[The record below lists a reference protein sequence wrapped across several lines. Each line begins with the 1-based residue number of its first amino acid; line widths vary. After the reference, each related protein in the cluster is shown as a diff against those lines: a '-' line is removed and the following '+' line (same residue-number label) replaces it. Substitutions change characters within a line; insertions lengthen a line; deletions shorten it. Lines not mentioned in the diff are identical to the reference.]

1 MFINKFQ
8 KCFALAILSLSTFS
22 CSSDD
27 SATTEEPGSTNSKYV
42 ASYWLD
48 DYTQYILDFNSIDK
62 LMTGEISAKGV
73 GIEQGG
79 SCFPANNTFFALST
93 EDEGS
98 VSFHLNSAG
107 KLVQGGKLAFESSYA
122 VGYTDDKKMINIG
135 ATWDGSSS
143 DYELMIYNPNT
154 ISIDGRKFN
163 DFSVDPSNKKILY
176 WPTGAAVSGDKLFV
190 PVYIKDVSDGTN
202 KVLSSDATVR
212 VYKYP
217 SLEYVT
223 TIKDTRTN
231 AIGMYYTNT
240 GIVQT
245 ESGDVYTFSS
255 NARAGGYPVIA
266 GSSAASSGVLRI
278 KKGDAK
284 FDPGYF
290 FDLEASTLKGK
301 VLAAFSLGGEKV
313 FISYIPNEV
322 DAVSPV
328 YSFLRTNTLF
338 KSAILDL
345 SAKTILAVNG
355 LPDHGGDEFFGL
367 GSMYV
372 ENGKAYKSFVTGKE
386 ARVYQ
391 IDIAT
396 GAAKAGALIKEGLY
410 LPAIGKLTF

>member
-1 MFINKFQ
+1 MFVNKFA
-8 KCFALAILSLSTFS
+8 KCFALAFLSLSIFS

-27 SATTEEPGSTNSKYV
+27 SSSGEPTVNGTKYV
-42 ASYWLD
+42 ASYWLS
-48 DYTQYILDFNSIDK
+48 DYTQYILDFNSTDQ

-73 GIEQGG
+73 GIEQNG
-79 SCFPANNTFFALST
+79 SCFPVQNTFFALST
-93 EDEGS
+93 DDDGS
-98 VSFHLNSAG
+98 VSFNLNSVG
-107 KLVQGGKLAFESSYA
+107 KLMQGGKLAFESSYA

-143 DYELMIYNPNT
+143 DYELMIYNPAT
-154 ISIDGRKFN
+154 VSIDGRKFN
-163 DFSVDPSNKKILY
+163 DFSVNPENKKILY

-190 PVYIKDVSDGTN
+190 PVYTKDVSDGTN
-202 KVLSSDATVR
+202 KVLSSDAVVR

-217 SLEYVT
+217 SLEYVS
-223 TIKDTRTN
+223 TIRDTRTA

-255 NARAGGYPVIA
+255 NARAGGYPVTA
-266 GSSAASSGVLRI
+266 VSSGVLRI

-290 FDLEASTLKGK
+290 FDIEASTLKGK
-301 VLAAFSLGGEKV
+301 VLAAYPVGGEKV
-313 FISYIPNEV
+313 FISYITKDT

-345 SAKTILAVNG
+345 SAKTIVQVTG

-367 GSMYV
+367 GSMFV
-372 ENGKAYKSFVTGKE
+372 ENGKAYKSFVTGTE

-396 GAAKAGALIKEGLY
+396 GTAKAGALIKEGLY
-410 LPAIGKLTF
+410 LPAIGKLTY

>member
-1 MFINKFQ
+1 MFVNKFA
-8 KCFALAILSLSTFS
+8 KCFALAFLSLTIFS

-27 SATTEEPGSTNSKYV
+27 APKDDTPAVNGTKYV
-42 ASYWLD
+42 ASYWLA
-48 DYTQYILDFNSIDK
+48 DYTQYILDFTSTDQ

-73 GIEQGG
+73 GIEQDG

-93 EDEGS
+93 NDEGS
-98 VSFHLNSAG
+98 VSFHLNTTG
-107 KLVQGGKLAFESSYA
+107 KLVAGDKLAFESSYA

-143 DYELMIYNPNT
+143 DYELMIYNPT
-154 ISIDGRKFN
+154 TVSIDGRKFN
-163 DFSVDPSNKKILY
+163 DFTVSPENKKVLY

-202 KVLSSDATVR
+202 KVLSSDAIVR

-223 TIKDTRTN
+223 TIKDTRTT

-245 ESGDVYTFSS
+245 ESGDIYTFSS
-255 NARAGGYPVIA
+255 NARAGGYPVKTVT
-266 GSSAASSGVLRI
+266 SGVLRI

-301 VLAAFSLGGEKV
+301 VLAAYPLGGEKV
-313 FISYIPNEV
+313 FISYIPNDV
-322 DAVSPV
+322 DAVNAV
-328 YSFLRTNTLF
+328 YSFLNTKTIF

-345 SAKTILAVNG
+345 SAKTIVAVTG

-367 GSMYV
+367 SSMFV
-372 ENGKAYKSFVTGKE
+372 ENGKAYKSFVTGDQ

-396 GAAKAGALIKEGLY
+396 GTAKAGALIKEGLY
-410 LPAIGKLTF
+410 LPAIGKLTY

>member
-1 MFINKFQ
+1 MLVNKFA
-8 KCFALAILSLSTFS
+8 KCFALGFLSLSIFS

-27 SATTEEPGSTNSKYV
+27 SSSKEESTVNGAKYV

-48 DYTQYILDFNSIDK
+48 DYTQYILDFNSTDQ

-73 GIEQGG
+73 GIEQEG
-79 SCFPANNTFFALST
+79 SCFPVQNTFFALST
-93 EDEGS
+93 GDEGS
-98 VSFHLNSAG
+98 VSFHLNNAG
-107 KLVQGGKLAFESSYA
+107 KLVPGGKLAFESSYA

-143 DYELMIYNPNT
+143 DYELMIYNPT
-154 ISIDGRKFN
+154 TVSIDGRKFN
-163 DFSVDPSNKKILY
+163 DFSVTPGNKNILY

-190 PVYIKDVSDGTN
+190 PVYTKDVSEKKN
-202 KVLSSDATVR
+202 VVLSSDAVVR

-223 TIKDTRTN
+223 TIKDTRTT

-245 ESGDVYTFSS
+245 ESGDIYTFSS
-255 NARAGGYPVIA
+255 NARAGGYPVT
-266 GSSAASSGVLRI
+266 AAASGVLRI

-290 FDLEASTLKGK
+290 FDLEASTIKGK
-301 VLAAFSLGGEKV
+301 VLAAYPLGGEKV
-313 FISYIPNEV
+313 FISYIPASLDPEK
-322 DAVSPV
+322 SV
-328 YSFLRTNTLF
+328 YSFLSTQTIF

-345 SAKTILAVNG
+345 SAKTVLAVTG
-355 LPDHGGDEFFGL
+355 LPDHGGDEFFGV
-367 GSMYV
+367 GSLFV
-372 ENGKAYKSFVTGKE
+372 ENGKAYKSFVTGNE

-396 GAAKAGALIKEGLY
+396 GNAKAGALIKEGLY
-410 LPAIGKLTF
+410 LPTIGKLTF

>member
-1 MFINKFQ
+1 MFVNKFK
-8 KCFALAILSLSTFS
+8 KCFALALLSLTTFS

-27 SATTEEPGSTNSKYV
+27 AKTPEEPGTTNSKYV
-42 ASYWLD
+42 TSYWLD

-79 SCFPANNTFFALST
+79 SCFPVQNTFFALST
-93 EDEGS
+93 DDEGA
-98 VSFHLNSAG
+98 VSFHLNNAG
-107 KLVQGGKLAFESSYA
+107 KLVSGGKLAFESSYA

-143 DYELMIYNPNT
+143 DYELMIYNPAT
-154 ISIDGRKFN
+154 VSIDGRKFN
-163 DFSVDPSNKKILY
+163 DFSVDPANKKILY

-190 PVYIKDVSDGTN
+190 PVYIKDVTDGSN
-202 KVLSSDATVR
+202 KVLSSDAIVR

-223 TIKDTRTN
+223 TIKDARTA

-245 ESGDVYTFSS
+245 ESGDIYTFSS
-255 NARAGGYPVIA
+255 NAHAGGYPPTAVT
-266 GSSAASSGVLRI
+266 SGVLRI

-290 FDLEASTLKGK
+290 FDLETSTLKGK
-301 VLAAFSLGGEKV
+301 VLAAYPLGGEKV
-313 FISYIPNEV
+313 FISYIPNSV
-322 DAVSPV
+322 DSKDNF
-328 YSFLRTNTLF
+328 YSFLGTKTIF

-345 SAKTILAVNG
+345 AAKTILPVAG

-367 GSMYV
+367 GSLFV
-372 ENGKAYKSFVTGKE
+372 ENGKAYKSFVTGTE

-396 GAAKAGALIKEGLY
+396 GTAKSGALLKEGLY

>member
-1 MFINKFQ
+1 MFTNKFQ
-8 KCFALAILSLSTFS
+8 KCFALTILSLSTFS

-27 SATTEEPGSTNSKYV
+27 AATKEEPTTTNSKYV

-98 VSFHLNSAG
+98 VSFHLNNAG

-154 ISIDGRKFN
+154 ISIDARKFN
-163 DFSVDPSNKKILY
+163 DFVVSPDNKKVLY

-202 KVLSSDATVR
+202 KILSSDAIVR

-223 TIKDTRTN
+223 TIKDARTN
-231 AIGMYYTNT
+231 AIGLYYTNT

-245 ESGDVYTFSS
+245 ESGDIYTFSS
-255 NARAGGYPVIA
+255 NANAGGYPPTSV
-266 GSSAASSGVLRI
+266 SSGVLRI

-290 FDLEASTLKGK
+290 FDIESSSLKGK
-301 VLAAFSLGGEKV
+301 VLAAYPLGGEKV
-313 FISYIPNEV
+313 FISYIPNSV
-322 DAVSPV
+322 DSKDT
-328 YSFLRTNTLF
+328 YYNFLSAKTIF

-345 SAKTILAVNG
+345 AAKTIIPVTD

>member
-1 MFINKFQ
+1 MFVNKFA
-8 KCFALAILSLSTFS
+8 KCFALAFLSLSTFS

-27 SATTEEPGSTNSKYV
+27 SSKEETPAVNGTKYV
-42 ASYWLD
+42 ASYWLA
-48 DYTQYILDFNSIDK
+48 DYTQYILDFNSTDQ

-73 GIEQGG
+73 GIEQEG
-79 SCFPANNTFFALST
+79 SCFPVNNTFFALST
-93 EDEGS
+93 GDEGS
-98 VSFHLNSAG
+98 VSFRLNNT
-107 KLVQGGKLAFESSYA
+107 GKLAAGDKLSFESSYA

-143 DYELMIYNPNT
+143 DYELMIYNPT
-154 ISIDGRKFN
+154 TVSIDGRKFN
-163 DFSVDPSNKKILY
+163 DFSVNPANKKILY

-190 PVYIKDVSDGTN
+190 PVYTKDVSDGTN

-217 SLEYVT
+217 SLEYVS
-223 TIKDTRTN
+223 TIKDARTT
-231 AIGMYYTNT
+231 AIGLYYTNT

-255 NARAGGYPVIA
+255 NACAGGYPVT
-266 GSSAASSGVLRI
+266 GVSSGVLRI
-278 KKGDAK
+278 RKGDAK

-290 FDLEASTLKGK
+290 FDLQSSTLKGK
-301 VLAAFSLGGEKV
+301 VLAAYPLGGEKV

-322 DAVSPV
+322 DAVNSV
-328 YSFLRTNTLF
+328 YSFLGTKPIF

-345 SAKTILAVNG
+345 SAKTILAVTG

-367 GSMYV
+367 GSMFV
-372 ENGKAYKSFVTGKE
+372 ENGKAYKSFVTGE
-386 ARVYQ
+386 QARVYQ

-410 LPAIGKLTF
+410 LPSIGKLTY

>member
-1 MFINKFQ
+1 MFVNKFQ
-8 KCFALAILSLSTFS
+8 KCFALALLSLATFS

-27 SATTEEPGSTNSKYV
+27 NAPKEEPNTTNSKYV

-79 SCFPANNTFFALST
+79 SCFPVQNTFFALSV
-93 EDEGS
+93 EDEGAA
-98 VSFHLNSAG
+98 SFHLNSAG

-122 VGYTDDKKMINIG
+122 VGYTDDKRMINIG

-143 DYELMIYNPNT
+143 DYELMIYNPAS

-163 DFSVDPSNKKILY
+163 DFSVDPANKKILY

-190 PVYIKDVSDGTN
+190 PVYIKDVTDGTN

-217 SLEYVT
+217 SLDYVT
-223 TIKDTRTN
+223 TIKDARTT
-231 AIGMYYTNT
+231 AIGLYYTNT

-255 NARAGGYPVIA
+255 NARAGGYPVT
-266 GSSAASSGVLRI
+266 AAASGVLRI

-301 VLAAFSLGGEKV
+301 VLAAYPLGGEKV
-313 FISYIPNEV
+313 FISYIPNDV
-322 DAVSPV
+322 DAVNGV
-328 YSFLRTNTLF
+328 YSFLNPKPIF

-345 SAKTILAVNG
+345 AAKTILPVTG

-367 GSMYV
+367 GSMLV
-372 ENGKAYKSFVTGKE
+372 EDGKAYKSFVTGTE

-396 GAAKAGALIKEGLY
+396 GNAKAGALIKEGLY

>member
-1 MFINKFQ
+1 MFVNKFQ
-8 KCFALAILSLSTFS
+8 KCFALALLSLTTFS

-27 SATTEEPGSTNSKYV
+27 NAPQEEPSTTNSKYV

-73 GIEQGG
+73 GIEQNG
-79 SCFPANNTFFALST
+79 SCFPVENTFFALST
-93 EDEGS
+93 DDDGAA
-98 VSFHLNSAG
+98 SFHLNSTG

-122 VGYTDDKKMINIG
+122 VGYTDDKRMINIG

-143 DYELMIYNPNT
+143 DYELMIYNPTT
-154 ISIDGRKFN
+154 ISVDGRKFN

-190 PVYIKDVSDGTN
+190 PVYTKDVTDGTN

-212 VYKYP
+212 IYKYP
-217 SLEYVT
+217 SLDYVT
-223 TIKDTRTN
+223 TIKDARTN

-245 ESGDVYTFSS
+245 QSGDIYTFSS
-255 NARAGGYPVIA
+255 NAHAGGYPPTAV
-266 GSSAASSGVLRI
+266 SSGVLRI
-278 KKGDAK
+278 RKGDAK

-290 FDLEASTLKGK
+290 FDLETSSLKGK
-301 VLAAFSLGGEKV
+301 VLAAYPLGGEKV
-313 FISYIPNEV
+313 FISYIPNTV
-322 DAVSPV
+322 DSKDNF
-328 YSFLRTNTLF
+328 YGFLGTKTIF

-345 SAKTILAVNG
+345 ANKTILEVTG

-367 GSMYV
+367 GSLLV
-372 ENGKAYKSFVTGKE
+372 EDGKAYKSFVTGKE

-396 GAAKAGALIKEGLY
+396 GTAKAGALLKEGLY
-410 LPAIGKLTF
+410 LPSIGKLTF

>member
-1 MFINKFQ
+1 MFVNKFQ
-8 KCFALAILSLSTFS
+8 KCFALALLSLTTFS

-27 SATTEEPGSTNSKYV
+27 NAPQEEPSTTNSKYV

-79 SCFPANNTFFALST
+79 SCFPIENTFFALST
-93 EDEGS
+93 EDEGAA
-98 VSFHLNSAG
+98 SFHLNSAG

-122 VGYTDDKKMINIG
+122 VGYTDDKRMINIG

-143 DYELMIYNPNT
+143 DYELMIYNPTT
-154 ISIDGRKFN
+154 ISVDGRKFN

-190 PVYIKDVSDGTN
+190 PVYTKDVTDGTN
-202 KVLSSDATVR
+202 KVLSSDATMR
-212 VYKYP
+212 IYKYP
-217 SLEYVT
+217 SLDYVT
-223 TIKDTRTN
+223 TIKDTRTT

-245 ESGDVYTFSS
+245 QSGDIYTFSS
-255 NARAGGYPVIA
+255 NARAGGYPVT
-266 GSSAASSGVLRI
+266 AAASGVLRV

-290 FDLEASTLKGK
+290 FDLEASTIKGK
-301 VLAAFSLGGEKV
+301 VLAAYPLGGEKV
-313 FISYIPNEV
+313 FISYIPVSV
-322 DAVSPV
+322 DPDKSV
-328 YSFLRTNTLF
+328 YSFLSTQTIF

-345 SAKTILAVNG
+345 ANKTILEVTG

-367 GSMYV
+367 GSLLV
-372 ENGKAYKSFVTGKE
+372 EDGKAYKSFVTGKE

-396 GAAKAGALIKEGLY
+396 GTAKAGALLKEGLY
-410 LPAIGKLTF
+410 LPSIGKLTF

>member
-1 MFINKFQ
+1 MFVNKFA
-8 KCFALAILSLSTFS
+8 KCFALAFLSVSLFS

-27 SATTEEPGSTNSKYV
+27 SSSDEPTVNGTKYV
-42 ASYWLD
+42 ASYWLA
-48 DYTQYILDFNSIDK
+48 DYTQYILDFNSTDQ

-73 GIEQGG
+73 GIEQEG
-79 SCFPANNTFFALST
+79 SCFPINNTFFALST
-93 EDEGS
+93 GDEGS
-98 VSFHLNSAG
+98 VSFALSSAG
-107 KLVQGGKLAFESSYA
+107 KLTPGGKLAFESSYA

-143 DYELMIYNPNT
+143 DYELMIYNPAT
-154 ISIDGRKFN
+154 VSIDGRKFN
-163 DFSVDPSNKKILY
+163 DFSVNPENKKILY

-190 PVYIKDVSDGTN
+190 PVYTKDVSDGTN
-202 KVLSSDATVR
+202 KVLSSDATIR

-223 TIKDTRTN
+223 TIKDTRTT

-245 ESGDVYTFSS
+245 ESGDIYTFSS
-255 NARAGGYPVIA
+255 NARAGGYPVKA
-266 GSSAASSGVLRI
+266 VPSGVLRI

-290 FDLEASTLKGK
+290 FDLESSTLKGK
-301 VLAAFSLGGEKV
+301 VLAAYPLGGEKV
-313 FISYIPNEV
+313 FISYIPGDV
-322 DAVSPV
+322 DAVNAV
-328 YSFLRTNTLF
+328 YSFLNTKTIF

-345 SAKTILAVNG
+345 GAKTILSVTG

-367 GSMYV
+367 GSMFV
-372 ENGKAYKSFVTGKE
+372 ENGKAYKSFVTGDQ

-396 GAAKAGALIKEGLY
+396 GTAKAGALIKEGLY
-410 LPAIGKLTF
+410 LPSIGKLTF

>member
-1 MFINKFQ
+1 MFVNKFA
-8 KCFALAILSLSTFS
+8 KCFALAFLSLSIFS

-27 SATTEEPGSTNSKYV
+27 SSKDEPAVNGSKYV

-73 GIEQGG
+73 GIEQNG
-79 SCFPANNTFFALST
+79 SCFPVNNTFFALST

-98 VSFHLNSAG
+98 VSFHLNEAG

-122 VGYTDDKKMINIG
+122 VGYTDDKRIINIG

-163 DFSVDPSNKKILY
+163 DFAVTPENKKILY

-190 PVYIKDVSDGTN
+190 PVYIKNVTDGTN
-202 KVLSSDATVR
+202 KVLSSDAIVR

-217 SLEYVT
+217 SLDYVT
-223 TIKDTRTN
+223 TIKDTRTA

-245 ESGDVYTFSS
+245 ESGDIYTFSS
-255 NARAGGYPVIA
+255 NANAGGYPPTAV
-266 GSSAASSGVLRI
+266 SSGILRI

-290 FDLEASTLKGK
+290 FDLEASILKGK
-301 VLAAFSLGGEKV
+301 VLAAYPLGGEKV
-313 FISYIPNEV
+313 FISYIPNSV
-322 DAVSPV
+322 DSKDTY
-328 YSFLRTNTLF
+328 YSFLGTETIF

-345 SAKTILAVNG
+345 SAKTILAVDG

-396 GAAKAGALIKEGLY
+396 GIAKAGALIKEGLY
-410 LPAIGKLTF
+410 LPAIGKFTF

>member
-1 MFINKFQ
+1 MLVNKFA
-8 KCFALAILSLSTFS
+8 KCFALGFLSLSIFS

-27 SATTEEPGSTNSKYV
+27 SSSKEESAVNGAKYV

-48 DYTQYILDFNSIDK
+48 DYTQYILDFNSTDQ

-73 GIEQGG
+73 GIEQEG
-79 SCFPANNTFFALST
+79 SCFPVQNTFFALST
-93 EDEGS
+93 GDEGS

-143 DYELMIYNPNT
+143 DYELMIYNPAT
-154 ISIDGRKFN
+154 VSIDGRKFN
-163 DFSVDPSNKKILY
+163 DFSVTPGNKNILY

-190 PVYIKDVSDGTN
+190 PVYTKDVSEKKN
-202 KVLSSDATVR
+202 VVLSSDAVVR

-223 TIKDTRTN
+223 TIKDTRTT

-245 ESGDVYTFSS
+245 ESGDIYTFSS
-255 NARAGGYPVIA
+255 NARAGGYPVT
-266 GSSAASSGVLRI
+266 AAASGVLRI

-290 FDLEASTLKGK
+290 FDLEASTIKGK
-301 VLAAFSLGGEKV
+301 VLAAYPLGGEKV
-313 FISYIPNEV
+313 FISYIPASV
-322 DAVSPV
+322 DPGKSV
-328 YSFLRTNTLF
+328 YSFLSTQTIF

-345 SAKTILAVNG
+345 SAKTVLAVTG
-355 LPDHGGDEFFGL
+355 LPDHGGDEFFGV
-367 GSMYV
+367 GSLFV
-372 ENGKAYKSFVTGKE
+372 ENGKAYKSFVTGNE

-396 GAAKAGALIKEGLY
+396 GNAKAGALIKEGLY
-410 LPAIGKLTF
+410 LPTIGKLTF

>member
-1 MFINKFQ
+1 MFVNKFA
-8 KCFALAILSLSTFS
+8 KCFALAFLSLSIFS
-22 CSSDD
+22 CSSDND
-27 SATTEEPGSTNSKYV
+27 SSSDESNVNGTKYV

-73 GIEQGG
+73 GIEQDG
-79 SCFPANNTFFALST
+79 SCFQANNTFFALST
-93 EDEGS
+93 GDEGS
-98 VSFHLNSAG
+98 VSFKLNSTG
-107 KLVQGGKLAFESSYA
+107 KLVAGDKLAFESSYA

-143 DYELMIYNPNT
+143 DYELMIYNPT
-154 ISIDGRKFN
+154 TVAIEGRKFN
-163 DFSVDPSNKKILY
+163 DFSVNSTNKKILY

-202 KVLSSDATVR
+202 KVLSSDAIVR

-223 TIKDTRTN
+223 TIKDTRTA

-245 ESGDVYTFSS
+245 ASGDVYTFSS
-255 NARAGGYPVIA
+255 NAHAGGYPPT
-266 GSSAASSGVLRI
+266 AATSGVLRI

-290 FDLEASTLKGK
+290 FDLESSTLKGK
-301 VLAAFSLGGEKV
+301 VLAAYPLGGEKV
-313 FISYIPNEV
+313 FISYIPNSV
-322 DAVSPV
+322 DSKDTF
-328 YSFLRTNTLF
+328 YSFLSTKTIF

-345 SAKTILAVNG
+345 SAKTIVAVTG

-367 GSMYV
+367 GSMFV
-372 ENGKAYKSFVTGKE
+372 EDGKAYKSFVTGTE

-396 GAAKAGALIKEGLY
+396 GTAKAGALIKEGLY

>member
-1 MFINKFQ
+1 MFVNKFA
-8 KCFALAILSLSTFS
+8 KCFALAFLSLSIFS

-27 SATTEEPGSTNSKYV
+27 SSKDEPAVNGSKYV
-42 ASYWLD
+42 ASYWLA

-98 VSFHLNSAG
+98 VSFHLNEAG

-163 DFSVDPSNKKILY
+163 DFSVDPANKKILY

-190 PVYIKDVSDGTN
+190 PVYIKDVTDGTN
-202 KVLSSDATVR
+202 KVLSSDAIVR

-223 TIKDTRTN
+223 TIKDARTN

-245 ESGDVYTFSS
+245 DSGDIYTFSS
-255 NARAGGYPVIA
+255 NANAGGYPPTAV
-266 GSSAASSGVLRI
+266 SSGVLRI

-290 FDLEASTLKGK
+290 FDLEASSLKGK
-301 VLAAFSLGGEKV
+301 VLAAYPLGGEKV
-313 FISYIPNEV
+313 FISYIPTSV
-322 DAVSPV
+322 DSKDTF
-328 YSFLRTNTLF
+328 YEFLGSKTIF

-345 SAKTILAVNG
+345 ATKTITSVSG

-396 GAAKAGALIKEGLY
+396 GTATAGALIKEGLY

>member
-1 MFINKFQ
+1 MFVNKFQ
-8 KCFALAILSLSTFS
+8 KCFALALLSLATFS

-27 SATTEEPGSTNSKYV
+27 AKTPEEPGTTNSKYV
-42 ASYWLD
+42 TSYWLD

-79 SCFPANNTFFALST
+79 SCFPVQNTFFALST
-93 EDEGS
+93 DDEGA
-98 VSFHLNSAG
+98 VSFHLNNAG
-107 KLVQGGKLAFESSYA
+107 KLVSGGKLAFESSYA

-143 DYELMIYNPNT
+143 DYELMIYNPAT
-154 ISIDGRKFN
+154 VSIDGRKFN
-163 DFSVDPSNKKILY
+163 DFSVDPANKKILY

-190 PVYIKDVSDGTN
+190 PVYIKDVTDGSN
-202 KVLSSDATVR
+202 KVLSSDAIVR

-223 TIKDTRTN
+223 TIKDTRTA

-245 ESGDVYTFSS
+245 ESGDIYTFSS
-255 NARAGGYPVIA
+255 NAHAGGYPPTAVA
-266 GSSAASSGVLRI
+266 SGVLRI

-290 FDLEASTLKGK
+290 FDLETSTLKGK
-301 VLAAFSLGGEKV
+301 VLAAYPLGGEKV
-313 FISYIPNEV
+313 FISYIPNSV
-322 DAVSPV
+322 DSKDTF
-328 YSFLRTNTLF
+328 YSFLSTKTIF

-345 SAKTILAVNG
+345 AAKTILPVAG

-367 GSMYV
+367 GSLFV
-372 ENGKAYKSFVTGKE
+372 ENGKAYKSFVTGTE

-396 GAAKAGALIKEGLY
+396 GTAKSGALLKEGLY

>member
-1 MFINKFQ
+1 MFVNKFA
-8 KCFALAILSLSTFS
+8 KCFALASLSLSIFS
-22 CSSDD
+22 CSSDSD
-27 SATTEEPGSTNSKYV
+27 SPSTEPTVNGTKYV

-48 DYTQYILDFNSIDK
+48 DYTQYILDFTSTDQ

-79 SCFPANNTFFALST
+79 SCFPIDNTFFALST
-93 EDEGS
+93 DDEGAA
-98 VSFHLNSAG
+98 SFSLNSAG

-122 VGYTDDKKMINIG
+122 VGYTDDKKLINIG

-143 DYELMIYNPNT
+143 DYELMIYNPAT
-154 ISIDGRKFN
+154 VSIQARKFN
-163 DFSVDPSNKKILY
+163 DFAVSADNKKVLY

-190 PVYIKDVSDGTN
+190 PVYTKDVTDGTN

-223 TIKDTRTN
+223 TIKDTRTT
-231 AIGMYYTNT
+231 AIGIYYTNT

-245 ESGDVYTFSS
+245 ESGDIYTFSS
-255 NARAGGYPVIA
+255 NARAGGYPVT
-266 GSSAASSGVLRI
+266 AATSGVLRI

-290 FDLEASTLKGK
+290 FDIEASTLKGK
-301 VLAAFSLGGEKV
+301 VLAAYPLGGEKV
-313 FISYIPNEV
+313 FISYIQNDV
-322 DAVSPV
+322 DAANSV
-328 YSFLRTNTLF
+328 YSFLNTKTIF

-345 SAKTILAVNG
+345 SVKTILAVTG
-355 LPDHGGDEFFGL
+355 LPDHGGDEFFGV
-367 GSMYV
+367 GSLFV
-372 ENGKAYKSFVTGKE
+372 ENGKAYKSFVTGNE

-396 GAAKAGALIKEGLY
+396 GVAKAGALIKEGLY
-410 LPAIGKLTF
+410 LPTIGKLTY

>member
-1 MFINKFQ
+1 MFVNKFQ
-8 KCFALAILSLSTFS
+8 KCFALALLSLTTFS

-27 SATTEEPGSTNSKYV
+27 NAPQEEPNTTNSKYV

-73 GIEQGG
+73 GIEQNG
-79 SCFPANNTFFALST
+79 SCFPIENTFLALST
-93 EDEGS
+93 DDEGS
-98 VSFHLNSAG
+98 ASFHLNSAG

-122 VGYTDDKKMINIG
+122 VGYTDDKRMINIG

-143 DYELMIYNPNT
+143 DYELMIYNPTT
-154 ISIDGRKFN
+154 ISVDGRKFN

-190 PVYIKDVSDGTN
+190 PVYTKDVTDGTN

-212 VYKYP
+212 IYKYP
-217 SLEYVT
+217 SLDYVT
-223 TIKDTRTN
+223 TIKDARTN

-245 ESGDVYTFSS
+245 QSGDIYTFSS
-255 NARAGGYPVIA
+255 NAHAGGYPPTAV
-266 GSSAASSGVLRI
+266 SSGVLRI
-278 KKGDAK
+278 RKGDAK

-290 FDLEASTLKGK
+290 FDLETSSLKGK
-301 VLAAFSLGGEKV
+301 VLAAYPLGGEKV
-313 FISYIPNEV
+313 FISYIPNTV
-322 DAVSPV
+322 DSKDNF
-328 YSFLRTNTLF
+328 YGFLGTKTIF

-345 SAKTILAVNG
+345 ANKTILEVTG

-367 GSMYV
+367 GSLLV
-372 ENGKAYKSFVTGKE
+372 EDGKAYKSFVTGKE

-396 GAAKAGALIKEGLY
+396 GTAKAGALLKEGLY
-410 LPAIGKLTF
+410 LPSIGKLTF

>member
-1 MFINKFQ
+1 MFVNKFA
-8 KCFALAILSLSTFS
+8 KCFALAFLSVSVFS

-27 SATTEEPGSTNSKYV
+27 SSSSEPAVNGTKYV

-48 DYTQYILDFNSIDK
+48 DYTQYILDFNSLDK

-73 GIEQGG
+73 GIEQDG
-79 SCFPANNTFFALST
+79 SCFPVQNTFFALST
-93 EDEGS
+93 QDEGA

-107 KLVQGGKLAFESSYA
+107 KLEQGGKLSFESSYA

-143 DYELMIYNPNT
+143 DYELMIYNPKT
-154 ISIDGRKFN
+154 VSIDGRKFN
-163 DFSVDPSNKKILY
+163 DFSVNPENKKVLY

-190 PVYIKDVSDGTN
+190 PVYTKDVSDGTN
-202 KVLSSDATVR
+202 KVLSSDAVIKI
-212 VYKYP
+212 YKYP

-223 TIKDTRTN
+223 TIKDSRTA

-245 ESGDVYTFSS
+245 ESGDIYTFSS
-255 NARAGGYPVIA
+255 NARAGGYPVT
-266 GSSAASSGVLRI
+266 GVASGILRI

-301 VLAAFSLGGEKV
+301 VLAAYPLGGEKV
-313 FISYIPNEV
+313 FISYIPTAE
-322 DAVSPV
+322 DAANAV
-328 YSFLRTNTLF
+328 YSFLNTKPIF

-345 SAKTILAVNG
+345 SAKTIVNVTG

-367 GSMYV
+367 GSLFV
-372 ENGKAYKSFVTGKE
+372 EDGKAYKSFVTGNE

-396 GAAKAGALIKEGLY
+396 GVAKAGALIKEGLY
-410 LPAIGKLTF
+410 LPTIGKLTY